1 VGARESAL
9 SADAEKLARRSLAR
23 IPSKPGAASSEP
35 VAAAVVVAVVEIGW
49 VLRPCAVVGEATVD
63 DDDEEGIDDEEEG
76 SDTAGRAGT
85 RMIREKVRATG
96 RGAAAIARTT
106 SS

>member
-1 VGARESAL
+1 
-9 SADAEKLARRSLAR
+9 LAA
-23 IPSKPGAASSEP
+23 
-35 VAAAVVVAVVEIGW
+35 AAAVEVVEIGR
-49 VLRPCAVVGEATVD
+49 VLRPWAVVGEATVD
-63 DDDEEGIDDEEEG
+63 DDEGIDDEEEG